1 METVIEASE
10 VLRKMNKGR
19 YREKILEFCLSKHGL
34 SQESTNAALDE
45 AIKQKK
51 MYTSVVHGKQSYRKY
66 DDKIC
71 IEDDKES
78 CYTQTDPTTQNDC
91 ISKQDFERFL
101 TDFEDFKK
109 YIHCEMLSIKAD
121 EASRQKPKN
130 PPISPDGDC
139 EALVRTLNER
149 IMSLERQLH
158 EKQYVIQKLFE
169 GPKQNQKT
177 SFHEIPREHN
187 NNTSQTSPNEE
198 QKRKPTTI
206 KDTNKGDASTNSK
219 QHQNQ
224 TNNTRTK
231 LKNGSIRKSIAIVG
245 DSILNGIHEEG
256 LQKAHNVRVKPH
268 SGATTTDIVDYLKPV
283 IRKKPDCMIKHAAT
297 NDLTSKEEID
307 TLANFNTIIENI
319 RKESPETVIA
329 LSNVVTRKDKAAWD
343 KKVSVTDMNKK
354 IKEFAKMKKI
364 ELIDNSNLDT
374 TCLSRRMLHLNEKGN
389 SYLANNFIN
398 FMKTL

>member
-19 YREKILEFCLSKHGL
+19 YREKVLEFCLSKHGL
-34 SQESTNAALDE
+34 SQESTNAALNE

-121 EASRQKPKN
+121 VASRQKPQN
-130 PPISPDGDC
+130 PPISPDGDR

-177 SFHEIPREHN
+177 NFHEIPREHN
-187 NNTSQTSPNEE
+187 NDTSQTSPNEE

-231 LKNGSIRKSIAIVG
+231 
-245 DSILNGIHEEG
+245 
-256 LQKAHNVRVKPH
+256 Q
-268 SGATTTDIVDYLKPV
+268 
-283 IRKKPDCMIKHAAT
+283 
-297 NDLTSKEEID
+297 
-307 TLANFNTIIENI
+307 ENI
-319 RKESPETVIA
+319 QKRQYTKKYCNRWGFHTKWYPRRRLAEGPQRQSKAPFRSDDDRYCGLSET
-329 LSNVVTRKDKAAWD
+329 SDQEKTRLYNNTCGDK
-343 KKVSVTDMNKK
+343 
-354 IKEFAKMKKI
+354 
-364 ELIDNSNLDT
+364 
-374 TCLSRRMLHLNEKGN
+374 
-389 SYLANNFIN
+389 
-398 FMKTL
+398 